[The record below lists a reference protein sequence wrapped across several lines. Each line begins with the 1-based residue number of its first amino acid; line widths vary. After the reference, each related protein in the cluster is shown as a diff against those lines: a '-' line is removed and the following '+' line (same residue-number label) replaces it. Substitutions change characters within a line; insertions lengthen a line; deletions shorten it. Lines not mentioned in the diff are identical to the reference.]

1 MFPLV
6 GIIRNVQEDGVNTVL
21 DEMDQLM
28 EEILNT
34 YQGMEE
40 IATEMPGEEEGTLD
54 PFVLLLILIIERNR
68 N

>member
-6 GIIRNVQEDGVNTVL
+6 IAFYNVQEDGVNTVL

-40 IATEMPGEEEGTLD
+40 IATEMPGEEEGTVD

>member
-1 MFPLV
+1 M
-6 GIIRNVQEDGVNTVL
+6 L

-40 IATEMPGEEEGTLD
+40 IATEMPGEEEGTVD